1 MCAAQRAA
9 FHQVLEEC
17 QVGTPDA
24 IPWRE
29 AAGAR
34 CTHCNGAA
42 ALRVPSIHRRREK
55 QGAVDDA
62 RFQVIAQSAQTVPV
76 PEYQPGIQPAG
87 VSIKRQ
93 SDPIG
98 PSTPCERGSAESS

>member
-1 MCAAQRAA
+1 MP
-9 FHQVLEEC
+9 FPGEKLPV
-17 QVGTPDA
+17 PDA
-24 IPWRE
+24 LF
-29 AAGAR
+29 A
-34 CTHCNGAA
+34 T
-42 ALRVPSIHRRREK
+42 VPLHYECRQSTGDGGK
-55 QGAVDDA
+55 KGAVNDA

-76 PEYQPGIQPAG
+76 PEYQPAG